1 MKRILIGALTTAMV
15 LSPGVTGA
23 SAYGWR
29 HASGTGA
36 CGYGCH
42 YVDADGDGLCDCHG
56 SSCPYMDAGGDGVCD
71 YHGSSCPYMDADGD
85 GACDYRGSSC
95 PYANTTESSV
105 TGYAVGL
112 GHHGGRWG

>member
-15 LSPGVTGA
+15 LSLGVTGA

-42 YVDADGDGLCDCHG
+42 YVDADGDGVCDYCG
-56 SSCPYMDAGGDGVCD
+56 SSCPYMDAG
-71 YHGSSCPYMDADGD
+71 GD

>member
-15 LSPGVTGA
+15 LSLGVTGA

-29 HASGTGA
+29 PASGTGA

-42 YVDADGDGLCDCHG
+42 YV
-56 SSCPYMDAGGDGVCD
+56 
-71 YHGSSCPYMDADGD
+71 DADGD